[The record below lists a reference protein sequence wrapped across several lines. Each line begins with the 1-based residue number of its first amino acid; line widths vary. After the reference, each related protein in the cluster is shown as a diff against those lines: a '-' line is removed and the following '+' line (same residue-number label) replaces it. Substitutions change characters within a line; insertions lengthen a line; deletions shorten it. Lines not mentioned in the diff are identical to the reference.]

1 MLQHVYECSNCQ
13 TKIGAPYTIKAKPII
28 KCKNCGTAF
37 RRRRDGSLL
46 ARVQHNHHA
55 LAKATDVRG
64 DEFRTGSALLPS
76 SSALKDETIVFPFS
90 VSHPES
96 KLMNSVRQEDT
107 ISLNQN
113 GTRLSDDVDPDK
125 LLVEIV
131 QGLLIAHARLDR
143 MEVTLRQAVERASL
157 EHLKSFDKNLHDID
171 LRFQRTTADAGK
183 AVALLQE
190 VRADLVRS
198 VQGSSDSH
206 LDAFRKSVSDL
217 QGMLLKLQGTSS
229 SNLTTI
235 NSHQTYLAGRLQA
248 LLDAQ
253 AEVSRLESAKQGENW
268 KNLSLHL
275 KNAQARL
282 DKAFDTVA
290 GDVQIGASTVVDKM
304 EASNADIQKLATL
317 QAKTTRRLLIWLI
330 CLSIAS
336 LFCLGGILYKLFSR

>member
-1 MLQHVYECSNCQ
+1 
-13 TKIGAPYTIKAKPII
+13 
-28 KCKNCGTAF
+28 
-37 RRRRDGSLL
+37 
-46 ARVQHNHHA
+46 
-55 LAKATDVRG
+55 
-64 DEFRTGSALLPS
+64 
-76 SSALKDETIVFPFS
+76 
-90 VSHPES
+90 
-96 KLMNSVRQEDT
+96 MNSVRQEDT

-143 MEVTLRQAVERASL
+143 MEVTLRQAVERVSL

-248 LLDAQ
+248 LLETQ
-253 AEVSRLESAKQGENW
+253 AEVARLESGKQGENW
-268 KNLSLHL
+268 KNLSLYF